1 MTQEEALLLKR
12 GQPYLE
18 TGIKTFFKM
27 VTNEN
32 VCLLFLF
39 SRYVKMHSQIKSRG
53 ISASYFPNDIF
64 ISKHTFATFEGEP
77 SDFFEHG
84 LRNIS
89 KKIKVRINQEEET
102 ISFLVFIKKP
112 DWKLE
117 EQIYSVYGDLL
128 DKFPDNTFNLELV
141 ELFGKKPKD
150 YISKSSQ

>member
-1 MTQEEALLLKR
+1 MTREEALLLKR
-12 GQPYLE
+12 GQPCFE
-18 TGIKTFFKM
+18 TDIKTFFKM
-27 VTNEN
+27 LTNEN
-32 VCLLFLF
+32 VSILFLF
-39 SRYVKMHSQIKSRG
+39 SRYVKMYSQIKSRG
-53 ISASYFPNDIF
+53 IDVSYFPNDIF
-64 ISKHTFATFEGEP
+64 VSKHTFATFEREP

-89 KKIKVRINQEEET
+89 KKIKVRVSQEEEI

-112 DWKLE
+112 DWKAE

-128 DKFPDNTFNLELV
+128 DEFPDNAFNLEVV